1 MINSFFQHIIE
12 NPKRTLIA
20 LLITTIVFASFIPRL
35 KIDFTIEH
43 LFSESDPSI
52 EEYTSFRQVFG
63 REDNV
68 ITIIYK
74 PDNIYDKSFY
84 ADLEEMIYNIEDLSG
99 IQNIV
104 SIFSLSDID
113 LNAWLGDLND
123 PELKWKEAEIREK
136 LSYIRD
142 DPSIGPRVLS
152 KDLSHGS
159 IIISIDNAS
168 NNHNSRTALLKDI
181 KSLTAEINADWIYS
195 GVSVLRTEYVG
206 YMLRDNFLFLPPIA
220 LLLIGIL
227 SFIFRNWVYVF
238 LPLLTVLITVIW
250 ILGFMGM
257 TGLDINIMTY
267 IVPTLLFIIGIGDA
281 IHIQARFKENITQ
294 DPSDP
299 KKAMLKTMNQMF
311 RVIFLTS
318 VTTSIGFLALMT
330 TSIEIVKEFGL
341 EISAG
346 VMMAW
351 LVSSLLVPSGIIYS
365 KQFKT
370 ETRFPFRSFLI
381 WLSNTIPSRPWA
393 FIIVPSLVVAVSLFK
408 IKDVSTNSSL
418 MDDLRPQNKLYQDL
432 KLTEKYFGG
441 VLPFEILIKTVKNDN
456 GINRSAIDMDVLNL
470 SKDLENFLKIELPN
484 SRFFSLNNLLE
495 SAKRIQK
502 NNKEKLSD
510 ENLIKEIV
518 NNQSMEDLKLVS
530 EDRNILRLTGLIED
544 KTSDEMKVL
553 YAKLDSIG
561 SEFPQDVK
569 LEYTGTTLVAL
580 KTNDYLVQALVNSLG
595 LALFFISLIMAYLFR
610 ANSIL
615 FISLITN
622 LVPIFTILGLLAWLG
637 ISIRPPTAMTFAVA
651 LGIAVDD
658 SLHFLLRYKKELSKG
673 LSRLEAIQST
683 IINTGS
689 ALMITTTVLVAGFS
703 VLLFSAFLPTY
714 QFGLLAAAMIGT
726 ALICDLT
733 LLPALCLVLPN
744 ARNKSK

>member
-1 MINSFFQHIIE
+1 MINSFFKHIIE

-123 PELKWKEAEIREK
+123 PELIWKETEIREK

-299 KKAMLKTMNQMF
+299 EKAMLKTMNQMF

-318 VTTSIGFLALMT
+318 VTTSIGFLALMS

-441 VLPFEILIKTVKNDN
+441 VLPFEILIKTIKNDN

-470 SKDLENFLKIELPN
+470 SKDLESFLKIELPN

-502 NNKEKLSD
+502 NNREKLSD

-744 ARNKSK
+744 ARNKRK

>member
-1 MINSFFQHIIE
+1 M
-12 NPKRTLIA
+12 
-20 LLITTIVFASFIPRL
+20 
-35 KIDFTIEH
+35 
-43 LFSESDPSI
+43 
-52 EEYTSFRQVFG
+52 
-63 REDNV
+63 
-68 ITIIYK
+68 
-74 PDNIYDKSFY
+74 
-84 ADLEEMIYNIEDLSG
+84 
-99 IQNIV
+99 
-104 SIFSLSDID
+104 
-113 LNAWLGDLND
+113 
-123 PELKWKEAEIREK
+123 
-136 LSYIRD
+136 
-142 DPSIGPRVLS
+142 
-152 KDLSHGS
+152 
-159 IIISIDNAS
+159 
-168 NNHNSRTALLKDI
+168 
-181 KSLTAEINADWIYS
+181 
-195 GVSVLRTEYVG
+195 
-206 YMLRDNFLFLPPIA
+206 
-220 LLLIGIL
+220 
-227 SFIFRNWVYVF
+227 
-238 LPLLTVLITVIW
+238 
-250 ILGFMGM
+250 
-257 TGLDINIMTY
+257 
-267 IVPTLLFIIGIGDA
+267 
-281 IHIQARFKENITQ
+281 
-294 DPSDP
+294 
-299 KKAMLKTMNQMF
+299 
-311 RVIFLTS
+311 
-318 VTTSIGFLALMT
+318 
-330 TSIEIVKEFGL
+330 
-341 EISAG
+341 
-346 VMMAW
+346 
-351 LVSSLLVPSGIIYS
+351 
-365 KQFKT
+365 
-370 ETRFPFRSFLI
+370 
-381 WLSNTIPSRPWA
+381 
-393 FIIVPSLVVAVSLFK
+393 
-408 IKDVSTNSSL
+408 
-418 MDDLRPQNKLYQDL
+418 
-432 KLTEKYFGG
+432 TEKYFGG

-456 GINRSAIDMDVLNL
+456 GLNRTAIDIEVLNL
-470 SKDLENFLKIELPN
+470 SKDLESFLKIELPN

-561 SEFPQDVK
+561 SEFPKDVK

-615 FISLITN
+615 FISMITN

>member
-1 MINSFFQHIIE
+1 MNNLNICIAGLGNVGSALIN
-12 NPKRTLIA
+12 
-20 LLITTIVFASFIPRL
+20 
-35 KIDFTIEH
+35 
-43 LFSESDPSI
+43 SI
-52 EEYTSFRQVFG
+52 EENNKYFNS
-63 REDNV
+63 
-68 ITIIYK
+68 K
-74 PDNIYDKSFY
+74 SSLNIS
-84 ADLEEMIYNIEDLSG
+84 
-99 IQNIV
+99 
-104 SIFSLSDID
+104 
-113 LNAWLGDLND
+113 
-123 PELKWKEAEIREK
+123 
-136 LSYIRD
+136 
-142 DPSIGPRVLS
+142 
-152 KDLSHGS
+152 
-159 IIISIDNAS
+159 
-168 NNHNSRTALLKDI
+168 
-181 KSLTAEINADWIYS
+181 
-195 GVSVLRTEYVG
+195 
-206 YMLRDNFLFLPPIA
+206 
-220 LLLIGIL
+220 
-227 SFIFRNWVYVF
+227 
-238 LPLLTVLITVIW
+238 
-250 ILGFMGM
+250 
-257 TGLDINIMTY
+257 
-267 IVPTLLFIIGIGDA
+267 IIGISGKTKSKKRNFN
-281 IHIQARFKENITQ
+281 IQNYKWYDNPLEMVSNEEC
-294 DPSDP
+294 D
-299 KKAMLKTMNQMF
+299 
-311 RVIFLTS
+311 VIVEL
-318 VTTSIGFLALMT
+318 IGQEKGLSYDLIKLALNNKKHVVT
-330 TSIEIVKEFGL
+330 GNKALIANNGKELFEL
-341 EISAG
+341 ADKHSLALSFEAAVAG
-346 VMMAW
+346 
-351 LVSSLLVPSGIIYS
+351 GIPI
-365 KQFKT
+365 
-370 ETRFPFRSFLI
+370 
-381 WLSNTIPSRPWA
+381 
-393 FIIVPSLVVAVSLFK
+393 
-408 IKDVSTNSSL
+408 
-418 MDDLRPQNKLYQDL
+418 
-432 KLTEKYFGG
+432 
-441 VLPFEILIKTVKNDN
+441 IKTIKNDN
-456 GINRSAIDMDVLNL
+456 GLNRSAIDTEVLNL

-510 ENLIKEIV
+510 ENLRKEIV

-553 YAKLDSIG
+553 YTKLDSIG
-561 SEFPQDVK
+561 SEFPKDVK

-622 LVPIFTILGLLAWLG
+622 LVPIFTILGLLAWLS

-744 ARNKSK
+744 ARNKRK